1 MSSTRDQQSIFR
13 TVGTRQSRDG
23 QPLKAEDRPRMGEMA
38 RYRTRAPKGVFFYSS
53 HEEMEAD
60 RLRWTVD
67 AVVARHLAVAA
78 GAVLNTSGGVDM
90 PSEEFLDL
98 DETG

>member
-1 MSSTRDQQSIFR
+1 MTDRDR
-13 TVGTRQSRDG
+13 ALMT
-23 QPLKAEDRPRMGEMA
+23 EMA
-38 RYRTRAPKGVFFYSS
+38 RYRTRAPVGVFFYSS

-67 AVVARHLAVAA
+67 AVVARQLALSA

-98 DETG
+98 DATG